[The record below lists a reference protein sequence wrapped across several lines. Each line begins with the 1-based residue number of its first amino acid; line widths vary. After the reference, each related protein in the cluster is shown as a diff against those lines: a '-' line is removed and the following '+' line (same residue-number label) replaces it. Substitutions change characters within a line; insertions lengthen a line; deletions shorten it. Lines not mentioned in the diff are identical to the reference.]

1 MGRGWRESIDN
12 KHRHTHRQIAVA
24 QQNTQTRETAATP
37 YYNSVWT
44 GSNSHLSPNKIKHN
58 ITCWLCSE
66 IVKTE
71 FEIHFIYISLSISL
85 LLSLCICFFVSLTF
99 FLHLALEPRG
109 APLVGPLVFR
119 LACCARKCAV
129 RCDAMRCVCVC
140 VRVFL
145 LPPPSPFILSPFF
158 AHRDVVNI
166 FS

>member
-1 MGRGWRESIDN
+1 MTLGRGWRESIDN

-140 VRVFL
+140 ESVFAAAAVAVYL
-145 LPPPSPFILSPFF
+145 VPLFCAS
-158 AHRDVVNI
+158 RCR
-166 FS
+166 